1 MSLSSTAVWHQGNAI
16 YASICTRAMIEPF
29 FQAKREQQ
37 SQQAKLA
44 SGGAIVC
51 RAAWKL
57 LERLQEEVS
66 RVYSVFKS

>member
-1 MSLSSTAVWHQGNAI
+1 MRYTNVANRTLSRRLAERLA
-16 YASICTRAMIEPF
+16 
-29 FQAKREQQ
+29 QQ